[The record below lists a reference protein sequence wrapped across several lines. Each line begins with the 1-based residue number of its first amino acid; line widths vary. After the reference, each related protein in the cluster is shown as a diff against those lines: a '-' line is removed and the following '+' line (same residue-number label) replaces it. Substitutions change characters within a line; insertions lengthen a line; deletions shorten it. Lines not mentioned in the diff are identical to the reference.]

1 MASKPLLKSE
11 HENQGKQKCLVST
24 LACEPWLTVDKVHI
38 SKAITMGE
46 IVSMKDKVTNQ
57 QNKVKTSA
65 ILSHLF
71 WAYTVKMNKET
82 QHHLPRKTE
91 A

>member
-1 MASKPLLKSE
+1 
-11 HENQGKQKCLVST
+11 
-24 LACEPWLTVDKVHI
+24 
-38 SKAITMGE
+38 MGE